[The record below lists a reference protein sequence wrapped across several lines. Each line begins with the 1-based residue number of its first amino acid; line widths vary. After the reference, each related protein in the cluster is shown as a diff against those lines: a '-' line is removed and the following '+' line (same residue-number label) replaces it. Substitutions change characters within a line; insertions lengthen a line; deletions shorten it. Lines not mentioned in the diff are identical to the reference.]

1 MSEQVFRNHGQLFEE
16 QGLSEIGNTAEW
28 GASRIDE
35 VRHALLEL
43 NNRREQLFEEMEEG
57 KQLSELETQY
67 HWVSAVFRYL
77 GFTFSIA
84 EQPPGGDESA
94 RPDFTLF
101 YNGDDFRNA
110 LNHRGEREFFSQAL
124 GVVRCLPWD
133 ASLDEYESSH
143 EGPNNPAYDID
154 RIIRST
160 GVNWGILT
168 NGQEWRLY
176 HRETSGLFSTYFQV
190 NLMEALLS
198 GDLNQFKYFWTI
210 FSPEGLGG
218 FESQEPLVHRLLH

>member
-57 KQLSELETQY
+57 KKLSELETQY

-176 HRETSGLFSTYFQV
+176 HRETSGLFSTYFEV

>member
-57 KQLSELETQY
+57 KKLSELETQY